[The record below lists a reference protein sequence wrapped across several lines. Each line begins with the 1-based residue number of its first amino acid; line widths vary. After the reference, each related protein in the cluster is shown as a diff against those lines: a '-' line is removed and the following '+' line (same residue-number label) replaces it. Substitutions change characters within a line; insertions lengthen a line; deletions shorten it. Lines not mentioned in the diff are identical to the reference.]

1 MSKTC
6 IAGKNR
12 RFTDY
17 IYFLKIFQISN
28 IRTKFKYVFFW
39 GGGVTL
45 LLSVKLLLSVAYY
58 PKVTSLF
65 LFISFPTCSIQM
77 RARPLSSIAISV
89 SRQIGF
95 DSMYVYIKIQKL
107 LWPLQNKGK
116 DILSPEGRFYYC
128 FLRQLTH
135 KSRFFFFIIQSR

>member
-1 MSKTC
+1 MYCRKKPTFY
-6 IAGKNR
+6 GLYL
-12 RFTDY
+12 F
-17 IYFLKIFQISN
+17 FKIFQISN

-135 KSRFFFFIIQSR
+135 KSRFFF

>member
-1 MSKTC
+1 M
-6 IAGKNR
+6 
-12 RFTDY
+12 
-17 IYFLKIFQISN
+17 
-28 IRTKFKYVFFW
+28 FFFG

-128 FLRQLTH
+128 FLRQLTN
-135 KSRFFFFIIQSR
+135 KSRFFF

>member
-1 MSKTC
+1 
-6 IAGKNR
+6 
-12 RFTDY
+12 
-17 IYFLKIFQISN
+17 
-28 IRTKFKYVFFW
+28 
-39 GGGVTL
+39 
-45 LLSVKLLLSVAYY
+45 
-58 PKVTSLF
+58 
-65 LFISFPTCSIQM
+65 M

-95 DSMYVYIKIQKL
+95 DSMYEYIKIQKL

-135 KSRFFFFIIQSR
+135 KSRFFFLIIQSRQTSFKRVPKI